1 MVRSHFYRRS
11 EKLPFNFSVPSC
23 TPLEWNTP
31 PPSAYH
37 IAFEFI
43 ASLAAF
49 PDGSSCFTL
58 VMRASRHV
66 FMSFEDFFGDQDTF
80 VSDQTSEKR
89 PPSVQT
95 REKHATWNFFL
106 PQLRFKQRFNR
117 FVEKITPC
125 RETSLVPTKEESS
138 YEDVH
143 PAVDSSLSPVYRVR
157 LFPCTVKEIAARDL
171 WIW

>member
-1 MVRSHFYRRS
+1 
-11 EKLPFNFSVPSC
+11 
-23 TPLEWNTP
+23 
-31 PPSAYH
+31 
-37 IAFEFI
+37 
-43 ASLAAF
+43 
-49 PDGSSCFTL
+49 
-58 VMRASRHV
+58 MRASRHV

-125 RETSLVPTKEESS
+125 RETSLVPTKEESRTKMFTLRWTLHFPPFTVFGYFRVPWRKS
-138 YEDVH
+138 LPVIYGSGNWNRQ
-143 PAVDSSLSPVYRVR
+143 AVSSRGKEWKVSRERGSGRR
-157 LFPCTVKEIAARDL
+157 LTFLPSTPKKPRNKYLNFD
-171 WIW
+171 